1 MSDRLLAEALQARD
15 PSALTSVYDAY
26 SHQLYAYCWF
36 RLSSREAAEAALR
49 DTLVVAEAHIG
60 RLRDRDR
67 LGPWLYAIARL
78 ESGRFMAYGVR
89 RPDVPV
95 ARHDQEDV
103 DLRIAAW
110 RAVMALP
117 PLSREVLE
125 LRIRHGLSL
134 PDLAAV
140 LGLAARRVG
149 DLLDQAHADLEA
161 ALTAEVLAREGP
173 YDCPGRA
180 EILRARRAELTVEL
194 RDRLLRHA
202 LACRLCGA
210 HHPGPVS
217 AEKVYGLLPVV
228 SPPDSLRLRVMS
240 CFLEPELIRYRFLIA
255 VRAGR
260 FDQEG
265 FPVQPL
271 RGPLWR
277 RPGARAISPRRRV
290 RARGAVPRRP
300 AGARAAACRRPRA
313 GRRDGALLGAAAVL
327 MATGAAVSFVPLF
340 RGDGSGTGGAPPAA
354 AHPGPVLGSRPESRG
369 PRPTGGPARG
379 EALIVPE
386 PVTVS
391 LRSGDPAVWPLVMMS
406 APTADPGRAPVPRT
420 RPPWTPPTR
429 EPPSPA
435 PSTPSPTPAPSHT
448 GPPPSGGPGPRP
460 PSPAPGTKPPS
471 PAPGTRPPSVPPPAS
486 PSPPASAPVSPSVPP
501 SGTARTAEDPSAPG
515 G

>member
-1 MSDRLLAEALQARD
+1 MSDRLLAEALLARD
-15 PSALTSVYDAY
+15 PSALASVYAAY

-36 RLSSREAAEAALR
+36 RLSSREAAETALR

-78 ESGRFMAYGVR
+78 ESGRSMAYGVR
-89 RPDVPV
+89 RPDIPV

-125 LRIRHGLSL
+125 LRIRHLLPL

-140 LGLAARRVG
+140 LGLPARRVES
-149 DLLDQAHADLEA
+149 LLDQARADLEA

-180 EILRARRAELTVEL
+180 EILRERRAELTADL

-202 LACRLCGA
+202 LACPLCGA
-210 HHPGPVS
+210 HHPGTVS
-217 AEKVYGLLPVV
+217 AVKVYGLLPVV

-240 CFLEPELIRYRFLIA
+240 CFLEPDLIRYRFLVA

-265 FPVQPL
+265 FPVQPQ

-277 RPGARAISPRRRV
+277 RQG
-290 RARGAVPRRP
+290 ARGAVPRRP
-300 AGARAAACRRPRA
+300 AGTRAAARGRLRV

-327 MATGAAVSFVPLF
+327 MATGATVSFVPLF
-340 RGDGSGTGGAPPAA
+340 RGSGTGAAPPAA
-354 AHPGPVLGSRPESRG
+354 AHPAPALG
-369 PRPTGGPARG
+369 PRPERRRPWGPVRG

-406 APTADPGRAPVPRT
+406 APTAGPARGPRT
-420 RPPWTPPTR
+420 PPPWTTPTR
-429 EPPSPA
+429 NPPSPA
-435 PSTPSPTPAPSHT
+435 PSTPSQTSTPSHPPTPPRT
-448 GPPPSGGPGPRP
+448 GPPPSGGPG
-460 PSPAPGTKPPS
+460 TKPPS
-471 PAPGTRPPSVPPPAS
+471 PAPSTKPPCPTPTTRPPSPPPPAS
-486 PSPPASAPVSPSVPP
+486 PSPPATGSPPP
-501 SGTARTAEDPSAPG
+501 SEPARTAGDPSAPG
-515 G
+515 P